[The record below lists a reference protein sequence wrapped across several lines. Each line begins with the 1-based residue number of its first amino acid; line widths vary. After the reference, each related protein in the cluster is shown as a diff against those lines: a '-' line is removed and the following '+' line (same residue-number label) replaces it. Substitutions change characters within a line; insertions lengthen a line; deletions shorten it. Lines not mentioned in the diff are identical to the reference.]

1 MPMFRPTQHPRGLR
15 RTALAAV
22 VAVLLASPLAAPTA
36 AAAPHGGAGP
46 PVPRLRWALCGDG
59 LECTTARVPL
69 DHDRPSGATIS
80 LALIRLPASG
90 PGRRIGSI
98 FLNPGGPGRSGVDTI
113 RQGGR
118 SLFSAEV
125 RARFDLVGFDPRGI
139 GASTPLRCFDTL
151 DQALA
156 VLPPFRFPVTADE
169 ERVWVAADRTF
180 ARACA
185 GRGGPILDHMGTAD
199 VARDLDL
206 LRQAVGDRQLTYVGL
221 SYGAYLGGDLRQ
233 PVPGQGA
240 WAGVGRR
247 PRPSRLGDRPG
258 RPGRH
263 PAAVRPGG
271 RRRGRLRHPG

>member
-69 DHDRPSGATIS
+69 DYDRPSGATITLA

-98 FLNPGGPGRSGVDTI
+98 FLNPGGPGTSGVDAV

-118 SLFSAEV
+118 SLFSAQV
-125 RARFDLVGFDPRGI
+125 RARFDLVGLDPRGI

-151 DQALA
+151 DQALG
-156 VLPPFRFPVTADE
+156 VLPPFRFPVTAAE
-169 ERVWVAADRTF
+169 ERLWVDADRTF
-180 ARACA
+180 A
-185 GRGGPILDHMGTAD
+185 
-199 VARDLDL
+199 
-206 LRQAVGDRQLTYVGL
+206 
-221 SYGAYLGGDLRQ
+221 
-233 PVPGQGA
+233 
-240 WAGVGRR
+240 
-247 PRPSRLGDRPG
+247 
-258 RPGRH
+258 
-263 PAAVRPGG
+263 
-271 RRRGRLRHPG
+271 